1 MLVCGEASGDLY
13 GGALAASIRSFL
25 PDAYLQGIG
34 GDSMKKAG
42 VDILYPVSGL
52 SVMGFGE
59 VLSHLP
65 KFFALRNRL
74 VDRIFDSKTSA
85 VILID
90 FPDFNLR
97 LAEKIFKLKKRY
109 GLTYPKIF
117 YFVPPQ
123 VWIWRKY
130 RINQIRRF
138 CDAVFPLFS
147 FEHELYTERGIKS
160 FYFGHPLLDIQ
171 NQYYEKAIENQVSNT
186 VIGLFPGSRKQ
197 EITKILPVM
206 LASITEFMK
215 QPSQIG
221 QQVTL
226 LISRCPWIQDSLYS
240 KLIRKSGLPATQSV
254 KWVENSGEIIS
265 RADLILSKS
274 GTVNLEIA
282 LHNKP
287 YAVVYKTSILTWLIA
302 KVMVRIR
309 YISLV
314 NLLSK
319 REIVRE
325 FVQFR
330 AEPEAIADEMM
341 RMRTDRNYVQ
351 RMQQG
356 LAEFTDRHLK
366 QNAGKVT
373 DRIAEQILN
382 EIKKSDDP

>member
-25 PDAYLQGIG
+25 PDAYLHGIG

-42 VDILYPVSGL
+42 VEIIYLVSNL

-59 VLSHLP
+59 VLSHVP
-65 KFFALRNRL
+65 KLVALRNRL
-74 VDRIFDSKTSA
+74 VDQVFSSKTSA

-97 LAEKIFKLKKRY
+97 LAKKLFQRKKRFN
-109 GLTYPKIF
+109 LAYPKIF
-117 YFVPPQ
+117 YFIPPQ

-147 FEHELYTERGIKS
+147 FEHKLYTQRGIKS

-171 NQYYEKAIENQVSNT
+171 NKYCEKAVENQVSNT

-197 EITKILPVM
+197 EIIKILPVM
-206 LASITEFMK
+206 LAATAKFAK
-215 QPSQIG
+215 QFSHGNNQIS
-221 QQVTL
+221 L
-226 LISRCPWIQDSLYS
+226 LLSRCPWIQESLYS
-240 KLIRKSGLPATQSV
+240 ELIRKRGLPATLSV
-254 KWVENSGEIIS
+254 KWVENSGEIIAD
-265 RADLILSKS
+265 ADLILSKS

-287 YAVVYKTSILTWLIA
+287 FAVVYKTSFLTWLIA
-302 KVMVRIR
+302 KVLVRIR
-309 YISLV
+309 HISLV
-314 NLLSK
+314 NILSK
-319 REIVRE
+319 KEIVRE
-325 FVQFR
+325 FVQFG
-330 AEPEAIADEMM
+330 AKSKAISDEIM
-341 RMRTDRNYVQ
+341 RMKTDRNYVQ

-366 QNAGKVT
+366 QASPKVT
-373 DRIAEQILN
+373 GRIAEQILI
-382 EIKKSDDP
+382 EIKKSDGP